1 MSIVSVFTHL
11 NADRALIKTLHINK
25 VASKIAYF
33 MTANSVSIQLELTNV
48 VTFRKQT
55 KLKYTRKN
63 TSGTFRNS

>member
-1 MSIVSVFTHL
+1 
-11 NADRALIKTLHINK
+11 
-25 VASKIAYF
+25 

-63 TSGTFRNS
+63 MSGTFRNS